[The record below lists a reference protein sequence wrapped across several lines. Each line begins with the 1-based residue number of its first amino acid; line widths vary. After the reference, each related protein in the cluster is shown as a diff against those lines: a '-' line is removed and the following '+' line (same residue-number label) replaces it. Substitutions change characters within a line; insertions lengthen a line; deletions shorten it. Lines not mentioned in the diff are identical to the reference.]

1 MANNLNNLY
10 PFIYRG
16 LLTEESLDKAGRQ
29 TRNSLDSHEVEL
41 ILNKLSYEMLDDDS
55 VVAAKRMALVY
66 TAIHAFENMV
76 REFVKGVMLENYEE
90 EWWEKVQEKIKK
102 KVKSRM
108 DEDTKFKWHGSR
120 GGAEIEYCD
129 FGDLSSIII
138 VQWDIFEVILTDREW
153 VKSVLGVLERSRNI
167 VMHGG
172 VLAIQDIE
180 RIGGNIRDW
189 VRQAG

>member
-1 MANNLNNLY
+1 LGNNLNALY
-10 PFIYRG
+10 PFVYRG

-29 TRNSLDSHEVEL
+29 TKVGFGDDEAALVM
-41 ILNKLSYEMLDDDS
+41 NKLSYDMLDEEA
-55 VVAAKRMALVY
+55 VIIAQRMALVY

-76 REFVKGVMLENYEE
+76 RDYVKTAMFEKHKDN
-90 EWWEKVQEKIKK
+90 WWEKVPNRIDK

-108 DEDTKFKWHGSR
+108 DDDAKFKWHGTR

-129 FGDLSSIII
+129 FGDLSAIIM
-138 VQWDIFEVILTDREW
+138 VNWSDFELTLHDSEW

>member
-1 MANNLNNLY
+1 LANNLNNLY